1 MEILVLVVFL
11 ALLMELIDSS
21 LGMMYGTILSPLLIS
36 AGFDP
41 KLVVPSILI
50 SQAVGGIIGTI
61 RHHNYNS
68 ANFKGWTKDTK
79 IVSAIVFP
87 GVLACLLGAL
97 IAVSIPSWALKTYI
111 GLLVIIMGVLCLKPY
126 SYKFAWGKIY
136 GVGIVAAFNKA
147 LSGGGFGPVTS
158 TGKILG
164 GLNPKVSIATTTCAE
179 VPICLLSFLFWMML
193 RGGIEIAF
201 PLALCSGAAFGAII
215 GPWITYKIKSDKLR
229 GVVGI
234 LAIISGIWCVT
245 KLFV

>member
-11 ALLMELIDSS
+11 AILMELIDTS

-36 AGFDP
+36 VGFDP

-50 SQAVGGIIGTI
+50 SQAIGGIIGTI

-68 ANFKGWTKDTK
+68 ANFKGWTRDTRV
-79 IVSAIVFP
+79 VSAIVLP
-87 GVLACLLGAL
+87 GVFACLLGAF

-111 GLLVIIMGVLCLKPY
+111 GLLVILMGVLCLKPY
-126 SYKFAWGKIY
+126 SYKFSWGKIY
-136 GVGIVAAFNKA
+136 VIGIVAAFNKA

-164 GLNPKVSIATTTCAE
+164 GLNPKVSIATTTYAE
-179 VPICLLSFLFWMML
+179 VPICLLSFLFWVML
-193 RGGIEIAF
+193 RGGIGIAF
-201 PLALCSGAAFGAII
+201 PLALCAGAAFGAII
-215 GPWITYKIKSDKLR
+215 GPWITYKLKSDKLR
-229 GVVGI
+229 SVVGI
-234 LAIISGIWCVT
+234 LAIITGIWCMT